1 MFLFLFWNKF
11 VKLQKFTQKNIG
23 CNYIWGLEAGGLQHL
38 FWPKSKEL
46 SFVINSKTLEN
57 MQFLYQRT
65 SKDLMV

>member
-1 MFLFLFWNKF
+1 
-11 VKLQKFTQKNIG
+11 LQKFTQKNIG